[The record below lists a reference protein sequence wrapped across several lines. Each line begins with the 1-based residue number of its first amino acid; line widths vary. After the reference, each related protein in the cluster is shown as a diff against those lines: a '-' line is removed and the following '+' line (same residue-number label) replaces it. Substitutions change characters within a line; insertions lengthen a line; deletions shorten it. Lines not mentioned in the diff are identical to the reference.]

1 MTLPSN
7 GGGKEFGPTNVNA
20 EYKIRLP
27 ERLKL
32 LDEEWEVA
40 LASILLPTLP
50 VKRSILHKFPETTKV
65 GFKSGLLA
73 YEEKNQPAD
82 PTTNPTQLKVVY
94 GVVTMSD
101 VLNGVVPV
109 KDGFSFARNLV
120 IQLHTKLNL
129 ARATEIGR
137 LEGTGIFMA
146 IHEELAVAMGII
158 KAKGNTTPGPSTLV
172 AFQGKDY
179 KKRGTWARF
188 FKLPGSQENFLKMRA
203 SVNWEIRGLNGGW
216 FEKEFVNPTRT
227 LRVYSNT
234 NTSTLVGNQVSDVLR
249 EVNFDSTKEGQQYFE
264 PKHRQY
270 LQVCQQEYKVME
282 IALDDLNGV
291 PVKLGPGV
299 TSVVLHFRHRNGDD
313 DV

>member
-1 MTLPSN
+1 MSIYVTLPSN
-7 GGGKEFGPTNVNA
+7 GGGKEFGPTNHNS

-40 LASILLPTLP
+40 LASISLPTFDA

-73 YEEKNQPAD
+73 YEEKDQPAD
-82 PTTNPTQLKVVY
+82 SSTNPTQLKATVY

-129 ARATEIGR
+129 ARATEIRR
-137 LEGTGIFMA
+137 LEGTGKSVYNPRWRDTNKDAYEQTIVFGVDEIRINGHYQHQSIFTA

-158 KAKGNTTPGPSTLV
+158 NKKGDTTPGPSTLV
-172 AFQGKDY
+172 AYQGNDY
-179 KKRGTWARF
+179 KKPGTWARF
-188 FKLPGSQENFLKMRA
+188 FKLWAARKIFWRCERPSIGR
-203 SVNWEIRGLNGGW
+203 
-216 FEKEFVNPTRT
+216 
-227 LRVYSNT
+227 Y
-234 NTSTLVGNQVSDVLR
+234 
-249 EVNFDSTKEGQQYFE
+249 EG
-264 PKHRQY
+264 
-270 LQVCQQEYKVME
+270 
-282 IALDDLNGV
+282 
-291 PVKLGPGV
+291 
-299 TSVVLHFRHRNGDD
+299 
-313 DV
+313 